1 MTKARIIT
9 RHEAEAAINRRRAN
23 KKRNASQA
31 PTAKKP
37 VEAVREWVEQHRA
50 QRPNPR
56 QAFAALFAQ
65 PQPQ

>member
-9 RHEAEAAINRRRAN
+9 RHEAEEAINRRRAN
-23 KKRNASQA
+23 KKRAAQ
-31 PTAKKP
+31 TAKKP

-50 QRPNPR
+50 QRPSPR